1 MPTSCSILGERAL
14 VPGRPGF
21 GRDPSPMND
30 YSLTFAP
37 EEHTRS
43 HDQLRLLID
52 VSEAIATHRDL
63 STLCRELARRLPS
76 VVPFDLVALFLH
88 DPDRNVMRVHMLG
101 GADGDRIPPGL
112 EVPVDASFSGLAM
125 MSQQPVVVR
134 SREEAARWMDGG
146 HSVDGV
152 AIPPAIFAWVG
163 EYVEN
168 NYRPQPQKR
177 FKPRSFQH
185 PKDRV

>member
-1 MPTSCSILGERAL
+1 VEKPSFPVAVVMQRRPAQSRWVDCIWELHGVLRD
-14 VPGRPGF
+14 PGGQARLLRDDPAATQWLHPGF
-21 GRDPSPMND
+21 T
-30 YSLTFAP
+30 L
-37 EEHTRS
+37 E
-43 HDQLRLLID
+43 L
-52 VSEAIATHRDL
+52 HRDETEGYYL
-63 STLCRELARRLPS
+63 NVSAQDPRVFVLWRTESGNEGEFALP
-76 VVPFDLVALFLH
+76 A
-88 DPDRNVMRVHMLG
+88 
-101 GADGDRIPPGL
+101 
-112 EVPVDASFSGLAM
+112 EVTV
-125 MSQQPVVVR
+125 

-177 FKPRSFQH
+177 IKPRSFQH